1 MKNISFIP
9 NMKHDVG
16 LKIFG
21 ERVVLVPYRR
31 EHVAKYHDWMG
42 DAEILHLTG
51 SERLTLQEEFEM
63 QKTWEEDADKC
74 TFIILNRD
82 LYEKSADEV
91 HSMVGD
97 TNLFLNSNDD
107 NHDETVG
114 EIEIMIADKKFR
126 RKGLASEALK
136 LMMDY
141 ARQNLGKRKFLAKIK
156 QDNESSIKLFERLGY
171 KFVSK
176 SDVFEEITLLYE

>member
-1 MKNISFIP
+1 MSPSTMTGWVTPRFSTSQDQNVSLFKRSLKCRRLGRKMLIVRVPKN
-9 NMKHDVG
+9 
-16 LKIFG
+16 L
-21 ERVVLVPYRR
+21 
-31 EHVAKYHDWMG
+31 
-42 DAEILHLTG
+42 
-51 SERLTLQEEFEM
+51 
-63 QKTWEEDADKC
+63 
-74 TFIILNRD
+74 D